1 MKCGECGVPMREG
14 LGGPRGGIYYC
25 DGCMIITGGWD

>member
-14 LGGPRGGIYYC
+14 LGGIYYC